1 MEYYI
6 IIGNAK
12 QGPFPKEEL
21 MQKGLTENSLV
32 WCAGMSEWK
41 KASEVADLADLLQ
54 QMPPEPPQ
62 SMRIMPRTWLLESIL
77 VTLFCCLPF
86 GIVGIIN
93 ATKVESLYLSGQYDM
108 AEYYSREA
116 KKWTIWGLVSSA
128 ILVMLY
134 LFLAVGASLIPFF
147 LFKS

>member
-6 IIGNAK
+6 IIGK
-12 QGPFPKEEL
+12 TKLGPFPKEEL
-21 MQKGLTENSLV
+21 VQKGITTNSLV

-41 KASEVADLADLLQ
+41 KASEVADLADILQ

-77 VTLFCCLPF
+77 ITLFCCLPF

-93 ATKVESLYLSGQYDM
+93 ATRVENLYLSGQYDM

-116 KKWTIWGLVSSA
+116 KKWTIWGLVSSI

-134 LFLAVGASLIPFF
+134 LFLVVGLSLFP
-147 LFKS
+147 LLYFKS